1 MADDVRTDGDCL
13 RDFRRGDTSAFE
25 QLVMRHQTALLRH
38 ARSLLGDGR
47 AGEDAVQE
55 AFMRLV
61 QTPPILP
68 RECQGNPELESAHLS
83 SWLHRVTRNCS
94 LDLLRSES
102 RRKRREEVV
111 AADDKADGGIP
122 EVEAG
127 DTREAVERG
136 LARLPR
142 DQREVLALRLLG
154 ERSYKEIASITGKK
168 VGTVGWLVSTGL
180 KALAAELAP
189 LLAGADGD
197 PAEMPLPASM
207 VYLQGR
213 TT

>member
-1 MADDVRTDGDCL
+1 MSDPRTDGDCL
-13 RDFRRGDTSAFE
+13 RDFRRGDTSGFE
-25 QLVMRHQTALLRH
+25 LLVVRHQTALLRH

-55 AFMRLV
+55 AFLRLV

-68 RECQGNPELESAHLS
+68 RECLGQPELESAHLS
-83 SWLHRVTRNCS
+83 SWLHRVTRNCC

-102 RRKRREEVV
+102 RRKRREEAV
-111 AADDKADGGIP
+111 APQDQADGGIP

-154 ERSYKEIASITGKK
+154 ERSYKEISAITGKK
-168 VGTVGWLVSTGL
+168 VGTVGWLVSTGM

-189 LLAGADGD
+189 LLSGSDAHPDELPRPAG
-197 PAEMPLPASM
+197 M